1 MDKLSDLKD
10 LIKKKQDCCTVGKVY
25 RIVSV
30 VMRGEF
36 HEGLNSDCH
45 TILIYKNTVLTE
57 EQIKANHYFFLKD
70 TILMLILSYDNL
82 KKTRDKKAHAWN
94 INWHVANRLCKFTLI
109 FIIN

>member
-1 MDKLSDLKD
+1 MAAMKFCAVMFLVYLPIDADARKRKKNCKQIMDKLSDLKE

-36 HEGLNSDCH
+36 HEGLNSDCQ

-57 EQIKANHYFFLKD
+57 EQIKANHYFFL
-70 TILMLILSYDNL
+70 IGY
-82 KKTRDKKAHAWN
+82 N
-94 INWHVANRLCKFTLI
+94 IDADPVA
-109 FIIN
+109 